1 MTVHEGPIVLEFLL
15 SLTLMSDPPVVTD
28 VNETRSET
36 GRVEYASIGG
46 ASTMRVTFL
55 DRPKSDELETGLIVL
70 DDTAQVAPS
79 QWQVQ
84 LGAFDS
90 EAIAIE
96 NWQSLQAEFEA
107 ILSQRDRFLQP
118 VSLDDGREL
127 VRLRASGYA
136 DRTSAVEACEELQ
149 TSGQACFVA
158 SVG

>member
-1 MTVHEGPIVLEFLL
+1 MLELLL

-28 VNETRSET
+28 VNETRSDS

-46 ASTMRVTFL
+46 GSTMRVTFL
-55 DRPKSDELETGLIVL
+55 DRPQGDDVEAGLIVF
-70 DDTAQVAPS
+70 DDTAQIQPL

-107 ILSQRDRFLQP
+107 ILSQRDRFLQA

-136 DRTSAVEACEELQ
+136 DRPSAVEACEELQ
-149 TSGQACFVA
+149 SSGQACFVA